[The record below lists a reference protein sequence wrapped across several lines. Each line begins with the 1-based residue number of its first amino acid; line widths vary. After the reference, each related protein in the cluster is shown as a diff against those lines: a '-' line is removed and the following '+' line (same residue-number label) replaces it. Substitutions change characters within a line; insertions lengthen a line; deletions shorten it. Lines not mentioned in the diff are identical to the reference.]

1 MNGELPLGWMRLA
14 LGECCS
20 VTMGQSP
27 PGHTYNESG
36 SGLPFFQGKA
46 EFGELYPTP
55 RKWCTAPGKLAESG
69 DILLSVRAPVGPTNL
84 AREVCCIGRGL
95 ASIRPEGGI
104 DPSYILSFLRFT
116 AARLAQGATGTTFEA
131 VNGDQV
137 RAHQVILAPLTEQRR
152 IMEVVDSATARVDAA
167 VRLLERVQRNLKR
180 YRASLLKAAVEGRLV
195 PDSDFN
201 RPNWR
206 ALRTIVATLDQGWS
220 PHCDREAPVAPDEWG
235 VIKTTAI
242 QPMFF
247 DGRESKR
254 LPTTMQ
260 PRPRLEVLPGDV
272 LITRAGPRS
281 RAAVSCMVRVTR
293 QRLMICD
300 KVYRIRVDEGLAR
313 SAYLELV
320 LNSAPVVAE
329 LERLKTGISDS
340 GVNLTQAKFLQL
352 DIPVPSLRVQLQVEQ
367 AVEAALQYVEV
378 VGRSCAAE
386 VRRLARLRQSI
397 LKWAFEGKLVDQDP
411 SDEPASVLLE
421 RIKAERA
428 TAAPVTRSRATKP
441 SAKVTQ

>member
-1 MNGELPLGWMRLA
+1 
-14 LGECCS
+14 
-20 VTMGQSP
+20 
-27 PGHTYNESG
+27 
-36 SGLPFFQGKA
+36 
-46 EFGELYPTP
+46 
-55 RKWCTAPGKLAESG
+55 
-69 DILLSVRAPVGPTNL
+69 
-84 AREVCCIGRGL
+84 
-95 ASIRPEGGI
+95 
-104 DPSYILSFLRFT
+104 
-116 AARLAQGATGTTFEA
+116 
-131 VNGDQV
+131 
-137 RAHQVILAPLTEQRR
+137 
-152 IMEVVDSATARVDAA
+152 
-167 VRLLERVQRNLKR
+167 
-180 YRASLLKAAVEGRLV
+180 
-195 PDSDFN
+195 
-201 RPNWR
+201 
-206 ALRTIVATLDQGWS
+206 
-220 PHCDREAPVAPDEWG
+220 
-235 VIKTTAI
+235 
-242 QPMFF
+242 
-247 DGRESKR
+247 
-254 LPTTMQ
+254 
-260 PRPRLEVLPGDV
+260 
-272 LITRAGPRS
+272 
-281 RAAVSCMVRVTR
+281 
-293 QRLMICD
+293 MICD